1 MTISFVCPLF
11 TWLACLRL
19 AKLWQSIKLHK
30 LILLLDY
37 VPDCVETGAR
47 AVQCVARCSLLL
59 LALIPNA
66 KSAGFTLNC
75 FKACQHVRL
84 AHLINHLPFRKSC
97 SCPGTG
103 FICWVTVWGRMWPG
117 LPETSQSV
125 KSAGSQ
131 VRTWS
136 VICSQYMLIQQCEH
150 KCISL
155 ESGSLSILFSI
166 SSIQSDNK
174 PAPLSILI
182 IIHD

>member
-1 MTISFVCPLF
+1 M
-11 TWLACLRL
+11 
-19 AKLWQSIKLHK
+19 
-30 LILLLDY
+30 
-37 VPDCVETGAR
+37 
-47 AVQCVARCSLLL
+47 QCVARCSLLL